1 MSKLAKAVYEVLN
14 ILYDHLEC
22 PESGIEDC
30 ETLEEL
36 IEVMEDA

>member
-14 ILYDHLEC
+14 ILYDHLNCE
-22 PESGIEDC
+22 ESDLEDC

-36 IEVMEDA
+36 IEVMGDE

>member
-1 MSKLAKAVYEVLN
+1 MSKLAKTMHKVLN

-36 IEVMEDA
+36 IEVMGDE